1 MNQIKVSIII
11 PIYNVEEYLEECLV
25 SALTQ
30 TLKEIEIICVNDGT
44 LDSSMD
50 IVNRYAKEDGRIVIV
65 EKENGGLSSA
75 RNAGIEVA
83 KGEYVH
89 FLDSDDYILKQ
100 TMEVLYEEASKNKL
114 DNIYFDAESFFE
126 TDDLKEEMSAY
137 VDYYVRKGDYS
148 QIVTGVEMLKK
159 MDENNEFRP
168 SACLQMVKREFL
180 LKHNIQFYPGIIHED
195 NLFSIECILE
205 EERVKHIPEKFYM
218 RRVREE
224 SIMTATK
231 EIRSSFGYYICLE
244 ELFDR
249 LKGKEFSA
257 ELKETITHRLCN
269 IQSNALNKIMNISE
283 DEMEEFIKELPVRS
297 QVMYKMLVKR
307 MAEERQRGNREQ
319 EWKMHCEEHIENYK
333 KRIERMSYNND
344 GLKGKLKIK
353 EKEIAELK
361 SSPAYK
367 VGKTLLAAPT
377 AVSQIR
383 YNTRTRGKKYALWS
397 LKNKFN
403 KNKVLVSIIIPVY
416 NANQYLRACLETVAS
431 QTLKNI
437 EVICVNDGSEDTSLE
452 ILKEFA
458 EKDSRFKVI
467 DKENT
472 GAGDCRNVGLR
483 EATGE
488 YVLFL
493 DADDKFNSELCDKA
507 YFRAKLDNADICF
520 FGAVRFNMQTRE
532 NEAMN
537 WVLRK
542 ELLPKTKPFKKEV
555 LGNKFFQVT
564 SGCPWSKMFR
574 REFILNHQLKFQ
586 NLQNANDLYFVRTA
600 MALAEN
606 MTYVDEELV
615 TYRYAAGT
623 NTQSTKHKAPLEFY
637 KAYKALKERLEEE
650 KVYDSLEQS
659 FVNLAFDDCMFNLRT
674 TGTESAKE
682 TILYTLKQEGFEYF
696 GFDKYS
702 EDYFYNQTSYKEYV
716 EAKGK

>member
-25 SALTQ
+25 SAVNQ

-44 LDSSMD
+44 PDNSMS
-50 IVNRYAKEDGRIVIV
+50 IVNRYAKDDSRIVIV

-75 RNAGIEVA
+75 RNAGIAVA
-83 KGEYVH
+83 KGEYVY
-89 FLDSDDYILKQ
+89 FLDSDDYILEQ
-100 TMEVLYEEASKNKL
+100 TMEVLYEEASKYEL

-126 TDDLKEEMSAY
+126 TEDLKEEMAVY
-137 VDYYVRKGDYS
+137 VDYYVRKADYS
-148 QIVTGVEMLKK
+148 QVVSGVEMLKK

-195 NLFSIECILE
+195 NLFSLECILE

-218 RRVREE
+218 RRIREE

-231 EIRSSFGYYICLE
+231 EFRSSFGYYMCLE
-244 ELFDR
+244 GILDR
-249 LKGKEFSA
+249 LKGKEYPT
-257 ELKETITHRLCN
+257 ELKEAITNRLCN
-269 IQSNALNKIMNISE
+269 IQSNALNKIMEIPE
-283 DEMEEFIKELPVRS
+283 EEMEEFIKELPVRS
-297 QVMYKMLVKR
+297 QAMYKMLIKR
-307 MAEERQRGNREQ
+307 MAEERQRGNREY
-319 EWKMHCEEHIENYK
+319 EWKMRCE
-333 KRIERMSYNND
+333 KRIERMYYNND
-344 GLKGKLKIK
+344 GLKGKIK
-353 EKEIAELK
+353 DKEREIAELK
-361 SSPAYK
+361 NSSTYK

-377 AVSQIR
+377 AVSRIR
-383 YNTRTRGKKYALWS
+383 YNAKTRGKKYVLWS

-403 KNKVLVSIIIPVY
+403 KNDILVSIIIPVY
-416 NANQYLRACLETVAS
+416 NASQYLRACLETIEK

-458 EKDSRFKVI
+458 QKDSRFKVI

-472 GAGDCRNVGLR
+472 GAGDCRNIGLK
-483 EATGE
+483 EAKGE

-493 DADDKFNSELCDKA
+493 DADDKFSFELCDKA
-507 YFRAKLDNADICF
+507 YFRAKTDKADICF
-520 FGAVRFNMQTRE
+520 FGAVRFNMQTKK
-532 NEAMN
+532 NEPMN

-542 ELLPKTKPFKKEV
+542 ELLPQTKPFRKEA
-555 LGNKFFQVT
+555 LGNRFFQMT

-574 REFILNHQLKFQ
+574 REFILKHQLEFQ

-615 TYRYAAGT
+615 TYRYAAGA

-637 KAYKALKERLEEE
+637 KAYKALKDKLVKE

-659 FVNLAFDDCMFNLRT
+659 FVNLAFDDCMFNVRT
-674 TGTESAKE
+674 TQTDEAKLL
-682 TILYTLKQEGFEYF
+682 IKRTLRKEGFAYLGIE
-696 GFDKYS
+696 DKK
-702 EDYFYNQTSYKEYV
+702 EDYFYNKSAYKEYLEV
-716 EAKGK
+716 K